1 MARQLSVRRVR
12 VVFAFVTVFFYA
24 GVAQLAVHAICN
36 REVDGSIPFAG
47 SIWAVGRVRL
57 IALVL
62 KTRGG

>member
-1 MARQLSVRRVR
+1 MSLE
-12 VVFAFVTVFFYA
+12 YA

-47 SIWAVGRVRL
+47 SIWVVGRVRL